1 MCRCAFLTMNDLTGY
16 VSDDELP
23 ITHLNDVGWT
33 VEMVSWRKDYNWSQF
48 DVVVI
53 RSTWDYQ
60 NDPDTFFAVLESIDR
75 SDTRLEN
82 SLELVRWNMQ
92 KTYLRDIALKGTS
105 IVPTLWQEKAVDTK
119 KLGSFFDQLDTEEI
133 IIKPIIGASAG
144 YAFRLH
150 QSQSNAKLPV
160 LEKIFDRRAY
170 MVQPFMPNIIE
181 EGEFSL
187 IYFEG
192 MHSHTILKTPKAN
205 DFRVQE
211 EHGGT
216 IRPVIAESE
225 LLHSSQHVIDSLPQ
239 KPLYARADFVRTEQN
254 TFALMELEL
263 IEPSL
268 YFRMN
273 ADSPMRFAHALTTRV
288 CREGI
293 TT

>member
-1 MCRCAFLTMNDLTGY
+1 MNDLTGY

-23 ITHLNDVGWT
+23 ITHLHDVGWT

-75 SDTRLEN
+75 SNTRLEN

-105 IVPTLWQEKAVDTK
+105 IVPTLWQKKAVDPK
-119 KLGSFFDQLDTEEI
+119 KLGSFFEQLDTEEI

-144 YAFRLH
+144 HAFRLH
-150 QSQSNAKLPV
+150 QSQSSAKLPV

-170 MVQPFMPNIIE
+170 MVQPFMANIIE

-192 MHSHTILKTPKAN
+192 MHSHTILKTPKTN

-211 EHGGT
+211 EHGGN
-216 IRPVIAESE
+216 IRPVIAEPE

-239 KPLYARADFVRTEQN
+239 KPLYARADFVRTEQS

-263 IEPSL
+263 IEPAL
-268 YFRMN
+268 YFRMD
-273 ADSPMRFAHALTTRV
+273 ADSPMRFAHALTTRLR
-288 CREGI
+288 C
-293 TT
+293 

>member
-1 MCRCAFLTMNDLTGY
+1 MCRCAFLTMDDLTGY

-23 ITHLNDVGWT
+23 ITHLHDVGWT

-75 SDTRLEN
+75 SNTRLEN

-105 IVPTLWQEKAVDTK
+105 IVPTLWQKKAVDTK

-144 YAFRLH
+144 HAFRLH

-211 EHGGT
+211 EHGGN

-254 TFALMELEL
+254 IFALMELEL

-268 YFRMN
+268 YFRMD
-273 ADSPMRFAHALTTRV
+273 ADSPMRFAHALTTRLR
-288 CREGI
+288 C
-293 TT
+293 

>member
-1 MCRCAFLTMNDLTGY
+1 MCRCAFLTMDNLTGY
-16 VSDDELP
+16 VSDDELT

-53 RSTWDYQ
+53 RTTWDYQ
-60 NDPDTFFAVLESIDR
+60 NDPDAFFTVLESID
-75 SDTRLEN
+75 SSGARLEN

-92 KTYLRDIALKGTS
+92 KTYLRDIASRGTL
-105 IVPTLWQEKAVDTK
+105 IVPTLWQEEGVDTK
-119 KLGSFFDQLDTEEI
+119 KLGSFFDQLHTEEM

-144 YAFRLH
+144 HAFRLPR
-150 QSQSNAKLPV
+150 SQSNAKIPA
-160 LEKIFDRRAY
+160 LEKIFGRRAY
-170 MVQPFMPNIIE
+170 MVQPFMQNIIE

-192 MHSHTILKTPKAN
+192 MHSHTILKTPKTN

-211 EHGGT
+211 EHGGN
-216 IRPVIAESE
+216 IRPVIAEPE

-239 KPLYARADFVRTEQN
+239 IPLYARVDFVRTEQN

-263 IEPSL
+263 IEPAL
-268 YFRMN
+268 YFRMD

-288 CREGI
+288 RC
-293 TT
+293 

>member
-1 MCRCAFLTMNDLTGY
+1 MDNLTGY
-16 VSDDELP
+16 VSDDELT

-53 RSTWDYQ
+53 RTTWDYQ
-60 NDPDTFFAVLESIDR
+60 NDPDAFFAVLESID
-75 SDTRLEN
+75 SSGARLEN

-92 KTYLRDIALKGTS
+92 KTYLRDIASRGTP
-105 IVPTLWQEKAVDTK
+105 IVPTLWQKGAVDTK
-119 KLGSFFDQLDTEEI
+119 KLGSFFDQLHTEEM

-144 YAFRLH
+144 HAFRLPR
-150 QSQSNAKLPV
+150 SQSNAKIPT
-160 LEKIFDRRAY
+160 LEKIFGRRAY
-170 MVQPFMPNIIE
+170 MVQPFMQNIIE

-192 MHSHTILKTPKAN
+192 MHSHTILKTPKTN

-211 EHGGT
+211 EHGGN
-216 IRPVIAESE
+216 IRPVIAEPE

-239 KPLYARADFVRTEQN
+239 IPLYARVDFVRTEQN

-263 IEPSL
+263 IEPAL
-268 YFRMN
+268 YFRMD

-288 CREGI
+288 RC
-293 TT
+293 

>member
-1 MCRCAFLTMNDLTGY
+1 MCRCAFLTMDDLTGY

-23 ITHLNDVGWT
+23 ITHLHDVGWT

-60 NDPDTFFAVLESIDR
+60 NDPDAFFAVLESIDR
-75 SDTRLEN
+75 SNTRLEN

-105 IVPTLWQEKAVDTK
+105 IVPTLWQKKAVDPK
-119 KLGSFFDQLDTEEI
+119 KLGSFFEQLDTEEI

-144 YAFRLH
+144 HAFRLH
-150 QSQSNAKLPV
+150 QSQSSAKLPV

-211 EHGGT
+211 EHGGN

-268 YFRMN
+268 YFRMD

>member
-1 MCRCAFLTMNDLTGY
+1 MDDLTGY
-16 VSDDELP
+16 VSDDELT
-23 ITHLNDVGWT
+23 ITHLHDVGWT

-60 NDPDTFFAVLESIDR
+60 NDPDAFFAVLESIDR
-75 SDTRLEN
+75 SNTRLEN

-144 YAFRLH
+144 HAFRLH
-150 QSQSNAKLPV
+150 QSQSSEKIPV
-160 LEKIFDRRAY
+160 LEKIFERRAY
-170 MVQPFMPNIIE
+170 MVQPFMANIIE

-192 MHSHTILKTPKAN
+192 MHSHTILKTPKTN

-211 EHGGT
+211 EHGGN
-216 IRPVIAESE
+216 IRPVIAEPE
-225 LLHSSQHVIDSLPQ
+225 LLHSSQNVIDSLPQ
-239 KPLYARADFVRTEQN
+239 KPLYARADFVRTEQS

-263 IEPSL
+263 IEPAL
-268 YFRMN
+268 YFRMD
-273 ADSPMRFAHALTTRV
+273 ADSPMRFAHALTTRLR
-288 CREGI
+288 C
-293 TT
+293 

>member
-1 MCRCAFLTMNDLTGY
+1 MCRCAFLTMDNLTGY
-16 VSDDELP
+16 VSDDELT

-53 RSTWDYQ
+53 RTTWDYQ
-60 NDPDTFFAVLESIDR
+60 NDPDAFFTVLESID
-75 SDTRLEN
+75 SSGARLEN

-92 KTYLRDIALKGTS
+92 KTYLRDIASRGTL
-105 IVPTLWQEKAVDTK
+105 IVPTLWQEEGVDTK
-119 KLGSFFDQLDTEEI
+119 KLGSFFDQLETEEM

-144 YAFRLH
+144 HAFRLPR
-150 QSQSNAKLPV
+150 SQSNAKIPA
-160 LEKIFDRRAY
+160 LEKIFGRRAY
-170 MVQPFMPNIIE
+170 MVQPFMQNIIE

-192 MHSHTILKTPKAN
+192 MHSHTILKTPKTN

-211 EHGGT
+211 EHGGN
-216 IRPVIAESE
+216 IRPVIAEPE

-239 KPLYARADFVRTEQN
+239 IPLYARVDFVRTEQN

-263 IEPSL
+263 IEPAL
-268 YFRMN
+268 YFRMD

-288 CREGI
+288 RC
-293 TT
+293 

>member
-1 MCRCAFLTMNDLTGY
+1 MCRCAFLTMDDLTGY

-23 ITHLNDVGWT
+23 ITHLHDVGWT

-60 NDPDTFFAVLESIDR
+60 NDPYAFFAVLESIDR

-150 QSQSNAKLPV
+150 QSQSSAKLPV

-192 MHSHTILKTPKAN
+192 MHSHAILKTPKAN

-211 EHGGT
+211 EHGGN
-216 IRPVIAESE
+216 IRPVIAEPE
-225 LLHSSQHVIDSLPQ
+225 LLYTSQHVIDSLPQ

-268 YFRMN
+268 YFRMD
-273 ADSPMRFAHALTTRV
+273 ADSPMRFVHALTTRLR
-288 CREGI
+288 C
-293 TT
+293 

>member
-1 MCRCAFLTMNDLTGY
+1 MCRCAFLTMDDLTGY

-23 ITHLNDVGWT
+23 ITHLHDVGWT

-75 SDTRLEN
+75 SNTRLEN

-105 IVPTLWQEKAVDTK
+105 IVPTLWQKKAVDTK

-144 YAFRLH
+144 HAFRLH

-211 EHGGT
+211 EHGGN

-268 YFRMN
+268 YFRMD

>member
-75 SDTRLEN
+75 SNTRLEN

-144 YAFRLH
+144 HAFRLH

-160 LEKIFDRRAY
+160 LEKIFGRRAY

-192 MHSHTILKTPKAN
+192 VLSTTTPVN
-205 DFRVQE
+205 MVYV
-211 EHGGT
+211 G
-216 IRPVIAESE
+216 
-225 LLHSSQHVIDSLPQ
+225 
-239 KPLYARADFVRTEQN
+239 
-254 TFALMELEL
+254 
-263 IEPSL
+263 
-268 YFRMN
+268 
-273 ADSPMRFAHALTTRV
+273 
-288 CREGI
+288 
-293 TT
+293 

>member
-1 MCRCAFLTMNDLTGY
+1 MCRCAFLTMDDLKGY
-16 VSDDELP
+16 VSDDKLT
-23 ITHLNDVGWT
+23 ISHLHDAGWT
-33 VEMVSWRKDYNWSQF
+33 VEMASWRKDYNWSQF

-53 RSTWDYQ
+53 RTTWDYQ
-60 NDPDTFFAVLESIDR
+60 NDPDTFLSVLESID
-75 SDTRLEN
+75 SSGTRLEN

-92 KTYLRDIALKGTS
+92 KTYLRDIASKGTY
-105 IVPTLWQEKAVDTK
+105 IAPTLWQKQGVDTK
-119 KLGSFFDQLDTEEI
+119 KIESFFNQLDIEEI

-144 YAFRLH
+144 HAFRLH
-150 QSQSNAKLPV
+150 QSQSNAKLPA
-160 LEKIFDRRAY
+160 LEKIFERRAY
-170 MVQPFMPNIIE
+170 MVQPFLPNIIK

-192 MHSHTILKTPKAN
+192 VLSHTLLKTPKMN

-211 EHGGT
+211 EHGGD
-216 IRPVIAESE
+216 IRPAIAEPE
-225 LLHSSQHVIDSLPQ
+225 LLHIGQHVIDSLPQ
-239 KPLYARADFVRTEQN
+239 VPLYARADFVRTEQN

-268 YFRMN
+268 YFRMD

>member
-1 MCRCAFLTMNDLTGY
+1 MCRCAFLTMDDLTGY
-16 VSDDELP
+16 VSDDELT
-23 ITHLNDVGWT
+23 ITHLHDVGWT

-53 RSTWDYQ
+53 RTTWDYQ
-60 NDPDTFFAVLESIDR
+60 NDPDAFFAVLESID
-75 SDTRLEN
+75 SSGARLEN

-92 KTYLRDIALKGTS
+92 KTYLRDIASKGTC
-105 IVPTLWQEKAVDTK
+105 IAPTLWQEEGVDTNQVN
-119 KLGSFFDQLDTEEI
+119 SFFDQLETEEI

-144 YAFRLH
+144 HAFRLH
-150 QSQSNAKLPV
+150 RSQSNTKIPV
-160 LEKIFDRRAY
+160 LEKIFGRRAY
-170 MVQPFMPNIIE
+170 MVQPFMPKIIE

-192 MHSHTILKTPKAN
+192 MHSHTILKTPKTN

-211 EHGGT
+211 EHGGN
-216 IRPVIAESE
+216 IRPVIAEPE

-239 KPLYARADFVRTEQN
+239 IPLYARADFVRTEQN

-263 IEPSL
+263 IEPAL
-268 YFRMN
+268 YFRMD

-288 CREGI
+288 RC
-293 TT
+293 

>member
-1 MCRCAFLTMNDLTGY
+1 MCRCAFLTMDDLTGH
-16 VSDDELP
+16 VSDDELT
-23 ITHLNDVGWT
+23 ITHLHNAGWT
-33 VEMVSWRKDYNWSQF
+33 VEMVSWHKDYNWSQF

-60 NDPDTFFAVLESIDR
+60 NDPDTFLSVLESID
-75 SDTRLEN
+75 SSGTRLEN

-92 KTYLRDIALKGTS
+92 KTYLRDIALKGVS

-119 KLGSFFDQLDTEEI
+119 KLGSFFNQLDTEEI

-144 YAFRLH
+144 HAFRLH
-150 QSQSNAKLPV
+150 QSQSSAKLSL

-211 EHGGT
+211 EHGGN
-216 IRPVIAESE
+216 IRPATAEPD
-225 LLHSSQHVIDSLPQ
+225 LLHIGQHVVDSLPQ
-239 KPLYARADFVRTEQN
+239 KPLYARADFVRTEQS

-263 IEPSL
+263 IEPAL
-268 YFRMN
+268 YFRMD
-273 ADSPMRFAHALTTRV
+273 ADSPMRFAHALTTRI
-288 CREGI
+288 CGEEI
-293 TT
+293 AT